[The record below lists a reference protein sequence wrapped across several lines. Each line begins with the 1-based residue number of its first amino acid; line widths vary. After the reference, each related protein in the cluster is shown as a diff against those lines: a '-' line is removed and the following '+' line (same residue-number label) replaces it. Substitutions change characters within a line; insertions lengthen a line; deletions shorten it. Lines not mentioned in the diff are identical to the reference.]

1 VRQLATAA
9 TTAAKAAADAAKDSV
24 SKSAAQVQELLKA
37 KQQLGLDLPQER
49 QIKLVMYS
57 GVPLADLEMV
67 LPHQQVGGRLSR
79 GWGLGARHLQGA

>member
-1 VRQLATAA
+1 MASQREDSVKQQL

-37 KQQLGLDLPQER
+37 KQQLGLELPADRE
-49 QIKLVMYS
+49 IKLAMYS

-67 LPHQQVGGRLSR
+67 LPHQQVGG
-79 GWGLGARHLQGA
+79 GQGLGLGL